1 MESTVNGLTEDD
13 IDVNVSK
20 YELKGI
26 FSIFVSNTIH
36 NYMTKNRL
44 LNFKIKFGFVHSKFT
59 IQFQLYTELTL

>member
-20 YELKGI
+20 YELKDI

-36 NYMTKNRL
+36 NYMTKN
-44 LNFKIKFGFVHSKFT
+44 
-59 IQFQLYTELTL
+59 